1 MKLKFRLSLIVIA
14 ILTAVVSIISIVL
27 LSKSRN
33 MQTGTAQSEITNLTG
48 IASKNIESEFEMYFN
63 VIKTVSYVLADYE
76 DVEPNLRRTRFD
88 STIESTVEKYNSL
101 VGMFTVWKPGIIDN
115 DPDPYDSFFSQSFS
129 KNTEKYRW
137 RDEEDL
143 NITYASIKD
152 AVTISD
158 VMNGKL
164 AGKDILMIRL
174 TVPVINTRTNQVVG
188 IIGAN
193 IDLANAEELIV
204 KTATLKNAGYGNG
217 RLVLYTYTGTIAAH
231 YDSSMQGKK
240 ITDPESVRVLGQ
252 KAVDDTLETLRTGH
266 PNIGQNSGRFFASYP
281 FYIGDANQAFT
292 VLSSVPSADVFSDI
306 TDMTR
311 FTIIIAIVMVVVSA
325 VIIWFVSGNIAH
337 RIVAVGLRMKDI
349 AQGEGDLTSRITIH
363 ANDEIGEMGGYF
375 NQTMEKIQNLVKS
388 IKNQTVML
396 SDIGQELA
404 SNMTE
409 TAAAVNE
416 ITSNIQSIKGQV
428 VNQSASVTET
438 NATMEQITLNLDK
451 LNNLVEK
458 QTANVSQSSSAVEEM
473 LANIQSVAQTLVKN
487 GVNVKELAEASEV
500 GRSGLQDVAADIQQ
514 IARESEG
521 LLEIN
526 AVMENIA
533 SQTNLLSMNAAIEA
547 AHAGEAGKG
556 FAVVADEIR
565 KLAESSG
572 EQSKTISSVLKK
584 IKDSIDK
591 ITRSTDAV
599 LNKFEAIDNGV
610 RTVSDQEENIRN
622 AMEEQSAGSQQIL
635 EAISQLNEVT
645 QMVKASSREML
656 EGSREV
662 INESK
667 NLGNVT
673 RELENGMNEMASGAD
688 QINIAVNRVN
698 EISVDNKSNIDVLVN
713 EVSKFK
719 VE

>member
-14 ILTAVVSIISIVL
+14 ILAVVVTTVSVVL
-27 LSKSRN
+27 LSKARN
-33 MQTGTAQSEITNLTG
+33 MQTETAQSEITNLTG
-48 IASKNIESEFEMYFN
+48 ISSKNLQLNFESYLN
-63 VIKTVSYVLADYE
+63 SLIAVSYTMGDYE
-76 DVEPNLRRTRFD
+76 NVDKNTRRKSFD
-88 STIESTVEKYNSL
+88 ETMRAIVHGNDSL
-101 VGMFTVWKPGIIDN
+101 VGMFSVWKPGVIDDN
-115 DPDPYDSFFSQSFS
+115 PEPYDSFFSQRF
-129 KNTEKYRW
+129 NTEVEKFRW
-137 RDEEDL
+137 RDEEDI
-143 NITYASIKD
+143 NNAYAAIRDEVK
-152 AVTISD
+152 ISNVMRDKFGGND
-158 VMNGKL
+158 VLIM
-164 AGKDILMIRL
+164 RL
-174 TVPVINTRTNQVVG
+174 TVPVINERTKQVVG
-188 IIGAN
+188 IVGAN
-193 IDLANAEELIV
+193 VNLAYAEELISNA
-204 KTATLKNAGYGNG
+204 ATLKNAGYING
-217 RLVLYTYTGTIAAH
+217 RLVMYTSDGTIAAH
-231 YDSSMQGKK
+231 YDTSMLGRK
-240 ITDPESVRVLGQ
+240 ITDPESVKILGQ
-252 KAVDDTLETLRTGH
+252 EAVNDTMETLRTGR
-266 PNIGQNSGRFFASYP
+266 PNIGQNAGRFFASYP
-281 FYIGDANQAFT
+281 FYVGASKEALT
-292 VLSSVPSADVFSDI
+292 VLSSVPSADVFAAI

-311 FTIIIAIVMVVVSA
+311 FTIIIAAVMIVVSA
-325 VIIWFVSGNIAH
+325 IIIWFVSGNIAH

-363 ANDEIGEMGGYF
+363 ANDEIGEMGTYF
-375 NQTMEKIQNLVKS
+375 NQTMEKIQNLVKA
-388 IKNQTVML
+388 IKNQTVTL
-396 SDIGQELA
+396 SDIGTELA

-409 TAAAVNE
+409 TAAAINE

-438 NATMEQITLNLDK
+438 SSTMEQITLNLGK
-451 LNNLVEK
+451 LNGLVEK

-473 LANIQSVAQTLVKN
+473 LANIQSVTQTLVKN
-487 GVNVKELAEASEV
+487 GANVKELADASEV
-500 GRSGLQDVAADIQQ
+500 GRNGLQDVAADIQQ

-572 EQSKTISSVLKK
+572 EQSKTISTVLKK

-599 LNKFEAIDNGV
+599 LNKFEAIDSGV
-610 RTVSDQEENIRN
+610 KTVSDQEENIRN

-645 QMVKASSREML
+645 QLVKASSKEML

-667 NLGNVT
+667 NLSNVT
-673 RELENGMNEMASGAD
+673 QELENGMNEMATGAE
-688 QINIAVNRVN
+688 QINTAVNRVN
-698 EISVDNKSNIDVLVN
+698 EISVENKSNIDVLVS
-713 EVSKFK
+713 EVGKFK

>member
-1 MKLKFRLSLIVIA
+1 MKLKFRLSLIVTVI
-14 ILTAVVSIISIVL
+14 IAVVVSVISMIL
-27 LSKSRN
+27 LSKART
-33 MQTGTAQSEITNLTG
+33 MQTKTAQSEIKNLTG
-48 IASKNIESEFEMYFN
+48 IASKNIQLDFEIY
-63 VIKTVSYVLADYE
+63 IDAAKTVAHIFADYE
-76 DVEPNLRRTRFD
+76 NVGVNIRRNYFD
-88 STIESTVEKYNSL
+88 ETLKAVVRGYNSL
-101 VGMFTVWKPGIIDN
+101 VGMYAVWKPGVLDGN
-115 DPDPYDSFFSQSFS
+115 PEPYDPFFSQRF
-129 KNTEKYRW
+129 NTDVDRFRW

-143 NITYASIKD
+143 NAAIAAIKNDTAISTIRRGKFGGNDIFYIT
-152 AVTISD
+152 V
-158 VMNGKL
+158 
-164 AGKDILMIRL
+164 
-174 TVPVINTRTNQVVG
+174 TVPIVNYRNELLGTLGAQIN
-188 IIGAN
+188 
-193 IDLANAEELIV
+193 LAYAQELILN
-204 KTATLKNAGYGNG
+204 ARTLKSAEYTSG
-217 RLVLYTYTGTIAAH
+217 RLVLYGGDGTIMSH
-231 YDSSMQGKK
+231 YDLSMVGKK
-240 ITDPESVRVLGQ
+240 ITDPESRNILGQ
-252 KAVDDTLETLRTGH
+252 KAVDDTLETLRTGI
-266 PNIGQNSGRFFASYP
+266 PNIGENAGRFFASYP
-281 FYIGDANQAFT
+281 FYIGDAKEALT
-292 VLSSVPSADVFSDI
+292 VLSSVPSADVFAAIS
-306 TDMTR
+306 DMTR
-311 FTIIIAIVMVVVSA
+311 FTILIAAVMIVVTA
-325 VIIWFVSGNIAH
+325 VIIWFVSGNIASK
-337 RIVAVGLRMKDI
+337 IVVVGLKMKDI
-349 AQGEGDLTSRITIH
+349 AQGEGDLTSRIIVSS
-363 ANDEIGEMGGYF
+363 NDEIGEMGGYF
-375 NQTMEKIQNLVKS
+375 NQTLEKIQNLVKS
-388 IKNQTVML
+388 IKNQTVVL
-396 SDIGQELA
+396 SDIGNELA

-409 TAAAVNE
+409 TAAAINE
-416 ITSNIQSIKGQV
+416 ITSNIQGIKGQV

-451 LNNLVEK
+451 LNGLVEK

-473 LANIQSVAQTLVKN
+473 LANIQSVTQTLVKN
-487 GVNVKELAEASEV
+487 SENVKELADASEI

-599 LNKFEAIDNGV
+599 LNKFEAIDSGV

-635 EAISQLNEVT
+635 EAISHLNEVT
-645 QMVKASSREML
+645 QLVKASSKEML

-673 RELENGMNEMASGAD
+673 QELENGMNEMATGAE
-688 QINIAVNRVN
+688 QINTAVNRVN
-698 EISVDNKSNIDVLVN
+698 EISVENKNNIDVLVK
-713 EVSKFK
+713 EVGKFK

>member
-14 ILTAVVSIISIVL
+14 ILAAVISIVSIVL
-27 LSKSRN
+27 LSKSRD
-33 MQTGTAQSEITNLTG
+33 MQTSTAQSEIINLTG
-48 IASKNIESEFEMYFN
+48 ISSKNIQLDIEIYLDL
-63 VIKTVSYVLADYE
+63 IRTVSYILADYE
-76 DVEPNLRRTRFD
+76 DVDINIRRTRFD
-88 STIESTVEKYNSL
+88 ATMEALVDGYDNL

-115 DPDPYDSFFSQSFS
+115 NPEPYDPFLSQRFSN
-129 KNTEKYRW
+129 NTERYRW

-143 NITYASIKD
+143 NTTYASMNNE
-152 AVTISD
+152 VTISD
-158 VMNGKL
+158 AMSGKFV
-164 AGKDILMIRL
+164 GKDILMIRL
-174 TVPVINTRTNQVVG
+174 TYPIVNKKTNQVVG
-188 IIGAN
+188 IVGAN
-193 IDLANAEELIV
+193 VNLANAGELIS
-204 KTATLKNAGYGNG
+204 KAATLKEAGYGNG

-231 YDSSMQGKK
+231 YDPSMVGKK
-240 ITDPESVRVLGQ
+240 ITDPESMRILGQ
-252 KAVDDTLETLRTGH
+252 RAIDDTLETLRTGV

-281 FYIGDANQAFT
+281 FYIGNAKTGLT

-337 RIVAVGLRMKDI
+337 RIVVVGLSMKDI

-388 IKNQTVML
+388 IKNQTVTL
-396 SDIGQELA
+396 SDIGNELA

-428 VNQSASVTET
+428 VNQAASVTET

-487 GVNVKELAEASEV
+487 GVNVKELADASEV
-500 GRSGLQDVAADIQQ
+500 GRNGLQDVAADIQQ

-645 QMVKASSREML
+645 QMVKSSSKEML

-662 INESK
+662 IKESK
-667 NLGNVT
+667 NLANVT
-673 RELENGMNEMASGAD
+673 QELENGMNEMATGAD

-713 EVSKFK
+713 EVGKFK

>member
-1 MKLKFRLSLIVIA
+1 MLNA
-14 ILTAVVSIISIVL
+14 
-27 LSKSRN
+27 
-33 MQTGTAQSEITNLTG
+33 
-48 IASKNIESEFEMYFN
+48 
-63 VIKTVSYVLADYE
+63 VSYIFSDYE
-76 DVEPNLRRTRFD
+76 NVDVNLRRMRFEETMEAIVQGD
-88 STIESTVEKYNSL
+88 VSM

-115 DPDPYDSFFSQSFS
+115 SPEPYDPFFTERFS
-129 KNTEKYRW
+129 KNVERLRW

-143 NITYASIKD
+143 ASVYASIKD
-152 AVTISD
+152 GITVSD
-158 VMNGKL
+158 IIHGKF
-164 AGKDILMIRL
+164 AGDDILLVRL
-174 TVPVINTRTNQVVG
+174 TIPVKNRNTNQVVG
-188 IIGAN
+188 IVGAN
-193 IDLANAEELIV
+193 VNLAYAEELIAGAAMI
-204 KTATLKNAGYGNG
+204 KEAGYDKG
-217 RLVLYTYTGTIAAH
+217 RLVMYTSDGTIAAH
-231 YDSSMQGKK
+231 YSKDMLGKK
-240 ITDPESVRVLGQ
+240 ITDPESLKVLGE
-252 KAVDDTLETLRTGH
+252 KAVTDTLETMRTGK
-266 PNIGQNSGRFFASYP
+266 PNIGENAGRFFASYP
-281 FYIGDANQAFT
+281 FYIGESEEVFT
-292 VLSSVPSADVFSDI
+292 VLSSVPVADVFSDI

-311 FTIIIAIVMVVVSA
+311 FTILIAVVMIVVSA
-325 VIIWFVSGNIAH
+325 LIIWFVSGSIAQ
-337 RIVAVGLRMKDI
+337 RIVSVSLRMKDI
-349 AQGEGDLTSRITIH
+349 AQGEGDLTNRITIH

-388 IKNQTVML
+388 IKNQTVTL
-396 SDIGQELA
+396 SDIGNELA

-409 TAAAVNE
+409 TAAAINE

-428 VNQSASVTET
+428 VNQSASVTQT

-451 LNNLVEK
+451 LNGLVER
-458 QTANVSQSSSAVEEM
+458 QTSSVAQSSSAVEQM
-473 LANIQSVAQTLVKN
+473 LANIQSVTQTLVKN
-487 GVNVKELAEASEV
+487 SENVKELADASEV
-500 GRSGLQDVAADIQQ
+500 GRGGLQDVAADIQQ

-565 KLAESSG
+565 KLAESSS

-645 QMVKASSREML
+645 QLVKSSSREML
-656 EGSREV
+656 EGSREI
-662 INESK
+662 INESQ
-667 NLGNVT
+667 NLARVT
-673 RELENGMNEMASGAD
+673 QELENGMGEMATGAE
-688 QINIAVNRVN
+688 QINTAVSRVN
-698 EISVDNKSNIDVLVN
+698 EISVVNKSNIEMLVS
-713 EVSKFK
+713 EVGKFK